1 MGSNALKA
9 TILDR
14 GHAKEASRGV
24 ESHFA
29 AQGTARQR
37 IRQRGGSGGA
47 ADPAAGGAAAGAPC
61 VARFCFFTSI
71 RTLIAKRY

>member
-14 GHAKEASRGV
+14 GHSKEASRGV

-29 AQGTARQR
+29 AQGTARQ
-37 IRQRGGSGGA
+37 IRQRH
-47 ADPAAGGAAAGAPC
+47 PAAGGAADTADAAPPC
-61 VARFCFFTSI
+61 VARFCLFTTI
-71 RTLIAKRY
+71 RTL

>member
-37 IRQRGGSGGA
+37 IRQRIRQLIRQPVGQRNRNPHRCAIEGGVK
-47 ADPAAGGAAAGAPC
+47 DPMGRHD
-61 VARFCFFTSI
+61 V
-71 RTLIAKRY
+71 

>member
-14 GHAKEASRGV
+14 GHSKELSRGV

-29 AQGTARQR
+29 AQGT
-37 IRQRGGSGGA
+37 GGSSRT
-47 ADPAAGGAAAGAPC
+47 APGEDSWEGLLGRIPGKYSRE
-61 VARFCFFTSI
+61 VLPGKIPGKATRED
-71 RTLIAKRY
+71 LKP